1 MKLLSRIEEIIL
13 LAVIRLGAEA
23 YGLTICREVSR
34 VTEKD
39 WLVGAIY
46 APLARLHK
54 NGHIEI
60 RPGAPGPETG
70 ESRRVY
76 YQVTPQGREVL
87 AETRRITARGWVGL
101 AVPKPERP

>member
-13 LAVIRLGAEA
+13 LAVLRLGADA

-54 NGHIEI
+54 NGHVEI
-60 RPGAPGPETG
+60 RPGPQGVDPAEN
-70 ESRRVY
+70 RRIY
-76 YQVTPQGREVL
+76 YLVTPQGLEAL
-87 AETRRITARGWVGL
+87 GETRRITARGWLGL
-101 AVPKPERP
+101 SDPKTERP